1 MPNGEEILV
10 TTANGYITDFISDY
24 YDTGKA
30 PVKSMIMD
38 ADLLRSYLSKSDI
51 KNVKF
56 MLGARTIT
64 ENNQSTEVFT
74 LIVAGYDAN
83 GNYVFSSTNPNKV
96 LDHMSPCP
104 NKCPTS
110 GAAANDTIS

>member
-30 PVKSMIMD
+30 PVKSMIID
-38 ADLLRSYLSKSDI
+38 ADLLRSYLANNAVKNI
-51 KNVKF
+51 KF
-56 MLGARTIT
+56 TLGARTISVNN
-64 ENNQSTEVFT
+64 ENQEIFT
-74 LIVAGYDAN
+74 LIVAGYDSN

-96 LDHMSPCP
+96 LDH
-104 NKCPTS
+104 S
-110 GAAANDTIS
+110 GACPPSCPSGNAGNDLIS